1 MNILRITYFLNGFLM
16 IAIPISFMVILTHKF
31 KQGWRL
37 FWIGAATFVI
47 SQSLH
52 IPFNMLVNPV
62 FNKIGF
68 IALPLIM
75 QKITLSVYFGLSAG
89 IFEELSRYAMFRWW
103 AKEARSWAKGL
114 LAGAGHGGIEAII
127 LGIIVLYGYIQ
138 MNVILGMDVSKLVS
152 SEKLELT
159 RTQIQAYWSAPW
171 YMTLLGL
178 LERLFTIPLH
188 LVCSLLVLQAFTSN
202 RNSWVVVAII
212 FHAFVDGIAVFV
224 SQIGFSPLA
233 IEGVIGIFAGLSIG
247 IVFALRKPELRIDPI
262 PTTIS
267 TLYFKIDH
275 GKNNRDDL
283 ESTRDHN

>member
-1 MNILRITYFLNGFLM
+1 MNILRITYFLNGVLM

-37 FWIGAATFVI
+37 FWIGAATFVF

-52 IPFNMLVNPV
+52 IPFNLLVNPV

-68 IALPLIM
+68 IALPLIL

-103 AKEARSWAKGL
+103 AKEARSWDKGL

-138 MNVILGMDVSKLVS
+138 MSVILGMDVSKLVS
-152 SEKLELT
+152 PEKLELI

-188 LVCSLLVLQAFTSN
+188 LACSLLVLQVFTSN
-202 RNSWVVVAII
+202 RNSWVVVAIL

-224 SQIGFSPLA
+224 SQFGFSPLA
-233 IEGVIGIFAGLSIG
+233 IEGM
-247 IVFALRKPELRIDPI
+247 
-262 PTTIS
+262 
-267 TLYFKIDH
+267 
-275 GKNNRDDL
+275 
-283 ESTRDHN
+283 